1 MKEQFRSSIISSLL
15 GGFHGQG
22 FSTHPRLRPAA
33 AAAARPILQEMLL
46 LSQVRSQISL
56 CTVYVRSLFYGP
68 RLGMDE
74 NLHKASQPVDGA
86 KLYSPALTLARALFP
101 QTCGSAP
108 LVSNEQRK
116 KAYRHKMKAETAV
129 LQALCAVRA
138 RLSICCKANKKFM
151 NRFFFH
157 LR

>member
-1 MKEQFRSSIISSLL
+1 MHSFCLVWGKNFVVALFPLSWAAFMARDFQP
-15 GGFHGQG
+15 
-22 FSTHPRLRPAA
+22 TLRPAA

-86 KLYSPALTLARALFP
+86 KLYSPALTLARALSP

-116 KAYRHKMKAETAV
+116 KSV
-129 LQALCAVRA
+129 
-138 RLSICCKANKKFM
+138 
-151 NRFFFH
+151 
-157 LR
+157 